1 MKGIAAILVFLLGAA
16 MLLCVGVLLSPALLG
31 LGALGSEEATVVASG
46 GVLLLLVIG
55 IFAGYFYGVPVQK
68 RQADQ
73 SMLERFGKALDFERR
88 QRNRL
93 ESELVKAR
101 QTLVTLEDELAR
113 ITAASRMADPIAP
126 SEDEDGDNVHEAY
139 EKLRADY
146 EQLRENLTRRKERIV
161 DLQTELSIAQAE
173 TERVRQVASDGG
185 GSAGASSMADGLLDG
200 PSVRD
205 ILERIVSLEG
215 VHVAL
220 VADDFGLVIDS
231 AGDSLPAE
239 SIAAISSL
247 IAHLGPRVR
256 DVLPMGQVTSVT
268 LVDDNGLVL
277 ETRYFEL
284 FGTKCA
290 VAVARD
296 HSSPFTGLTQEAAD
310 AIIDRMK

>member
-16 MLLCVGVLLSPALLG
+16 MLLCVGILLSPALLG
-31 LGALGSEEATVVASG
+31 LGALGNEEATVVASG
-46 GVLLLLVIG
+46 SVLLLLVIG

-113 ITAASRMADPIAP
+113 ITAASRMPDPIAP
-126 SEDEDGDNVHEAY
+126 SEGEDGDNVHEAY
-139 EKLRADY
+139 DKLRADY

-173 TERVRQVASDGG
+173 TERVRQVAIDGG
-185 GSAGASSMADGLLDG
+185 VSAGASSMADGLLDG

-296 HSSPFTGLTQEAAD
+296 QSSPFTGLTQEAAD